1 MNNND
6 QGFQFIEIEYSVA
19 ENLYLK
25 RDSIQFNFK
34 RRKKNCSKSS
44 NNEHIFNGK
53 TIENIGRYFSI
64 PNLLFFK
71 FNFFRLRNRDGT
83 PCKDLY
89 VAK

>member
-19 ENLYLK
+19 EKLYLK

-53 TIENIGRYFSI
+53 TIENIGIGTSVYLTYFFS
-64 PNLLFFK
+64 NLIFL
-71 FNFFRLRNRDGT
+71 
-83 PCKDLY
+83 DLEIEMEHP
-89 VAK
+89 VKTSM